1 MLIPIRILIVEDHPI
16 FAEGLNMILSGQSD
30 MSVVGLACT
39 AREAVQKVCSDRPN
53 ITLMDQRLP
62 DGTGTDA
69 LLRIRA
75 SCSSARVI
83 MLTTF
88 DGDIV
93 IRRALQS
100 GANAY
105 LLKSAPKSELLKTIR
120 SVHQG
125 GTHVSSKIAERL
137 AEHLIEETL
146 TPREIDVLKLTRDG
160 LRNKEIAHELD
171 IAETTVNF
179 HIKNL
184 VSKLRANDRT
194 HAAAIALRRGILEV

>member
-1 MLIPIRILIVEDHPI
+1 VSIPIRVLIVEDHPI
-16 FAEGLNMILSGQSD
+16 FAEGLNMILSVQPD
-30 MSVVGLACT
+30 MSVVGSAHT
-39 AREAVQKVCSDRPN
+39 ARDAVQKFCSDQPN

-62 DGTGTDA
+62 DATGTDT
-69 LLRIRA
+69 LLRIR
-75 SCSSARVI
+75 SVCSVARVI

-93 IRRALQS
+93 IRRALQA

-125 GTHVSSKIAERL
+125 GTHVSLAIAQRL
-137 AEHLIEETL
+137 AEHVIEDAL

-160 LRNKEIAHELD
+160 LRNKQIAHELA

-184 VSKLRANDRT
+184 VSKLRAHDRT

>member
-1 MLIPIRILIVEDHPI
+1 VSFQIRILIVEDHPI

-30 MSVVGLACT
+30 MSVVGIAST
-39 AREAVQKVCSDRPN
+39 AREALQRFASDRPH
-53 ITLMDQRLP
+53 ITLLDQRLP
-62 DGTGTDA
+62 DGTGTETIHG
-69 LLRIRA
+69 IRGH
-75 SCSSARVI
+75 CPFARVI

-93 IRRALQS
+93 IRRALQA

-105 LLKSAPKSELLKTIR
+105 LLKSAPKGELLKTIR

-125 GTHVSSKIAERL
+125 STHVSLAVAQRL
-137 AEHLIEETL
+137 AEHVIEDAL

-160 LRNKEIAHELD
+160 LRNKQIAQTLS

-194 HAAAIALRRGILEV
+194 HATAIALRRGILEV